1 MIDRKKLKREYKE
14 TVQPMGVYR
23 ITNNVDGKIFISA
36 SIDLRAAFNSNIF
49 QLNFGMHRNKELQAA
64 YTHLGEERFSF
75 DILDYLEPKKDQG
88 YNYAEDLKVLEDM
101 WLDKLQPYEEKGY
114 NRRKTGSVQS
124 E

>member
-1 MIDRKKLKREYKE
+1 MIDKKKLKRKYKE

-23 ITNNVDGKIFISA
+23 ITNKVNGKIFIA
-36 SIDLRAAFNSNIF
+36 SGINLRAALNSNRF

-64 YTHLGEERFSF
+64 YTQFGEQHFSF
-75 DILDYLEPKKDQG
+75 DVLDYLEPKKDPG

-101 WLDKLQPYEEKGY
+101 WLDKLQPYENKGY
-114 NRRKTGSVQS
+114 NRRKAGAGQS